1 MMQDLFNSLEKTI
14 ESPKKEEEMKLN
26 VAKRDCVSN
35 IVSSETMK
43 NTQTK
48 ILNTL
53 REALAKTYGP
63 MGSYTAIIT
72 GNDPKTISTSYSKD
86 GLKVLKHILFD
97 SPIELALQAE
107 LVNICRYVEK
117 QVGDGTTSAVIL
129 SSLIY
134 NGLIEYISENELP
147 PRVVVNDFVDVVKE
161 IQERIESKSR
171 EITLDDIYDISMIS
185 TNGNAQVSK
194 DIRDLYEQ
202 YGYDVSIDVSISN
215 DQFTKI
221 KEYDGLTI
229 NEGYADPSYINT
241 TGGTCEIHNAKVYH
255 FADPVDSPQMVS
267 YFEKILIDNIFTPV
281 QQGMDFVPT
290 VIVCPMLSRDGN
302 GLLTR
307 LVELLHQYDV
317 QNIQTQKPPILII
330 TNILGTDEGIAS
342 DICRLC
348 NTKSIRKYINDKIE
362 KHDQETGN
370 AVTMETIHE
379 FAGWCELVVA
389 DEEKTKFINPDDI
402 KNGEGKIHKSLTN
415 FLKAEIKKAEANN
428 EDAVTLGRIKKRL
441 RCLEANMIE
450 FLIGGIDI
458 SDRDALK
465 DLVED
470 AVKNCSSAAKY
481 GVGYAA
487 NFEGLRATYE
497 YAEKVMNY
505 TIMAGERNVKFDI
518 ATIIFK
524 AYYNATRIL
533 YNTITSDKDA
543 IEMIRKSLFE
553 NNKPFNI
560 GDDKNANVYCSIKT
574 DVEVLNAISKII
586 TIMATSNQ
594 CLLQAPSLNGY

>member
-1 MMQDLFNSLEKTI
+1 MTMELFDSLEKTI

-43 NTQTK
+43 HTQTK

-53 REALAKTYGP
+53 RDALAKTYGP

-267 YFEKILIDNIFTPV
+267 YFEKILIDNIFTPA

-370 AVTMETIHE
+370 AVTMDTIHE

-487 NFEGLRATYE
+487 NFEGLRATLA
-497 YAEKVMNY
+497 YANEANNY
-505 TIMAGERNVKFDI
+505 AHLINEPNVKFDI
-518 ATIIFK
+518 ASIIFK

-533 YNTITSDKDA
+533 YSTITSDKEA
-543 IEMIRKSLFE
+543 TEMIRKSLE
-553 NNKPFNI
+553 NGKPFNI
-560 GDDKNANVYCSIKT
+560 GDNKKANVYCSIKT

>member
-1 MMQDLFNSLEKTI
+1 MNVETFKDMNGNLSI
-14 ESPKKEEEMKLN
+14 HEEEEQEQRLN
-26 VAKRDCVSN
+26 VVKRDCVSN
-35 IVSSETMK
+35 IVSSATMK
-43 NTQTK
+43 KTQTR

-53 REALAKTYGP
+53 RVALAKTYGP

-72 GNDPKTISTSYSKD
+72 GNDPKSISTSYSKD

-107 LVNICRYVEK
+107 LSNICRYVEK

-134 NGLIEYISENELP
+134 NELTDYITENKLP
-147 PRVVVNDFVDVVKE
+147 PRVIVNDFVEVVKE
-161 IQERIESKSR
+161 IQDKISDRSR
-171 EITLDDIYDISMIS
+171 EITLNDIYDICMIS
-185 TNGNAQVSK
+185 TNGNKQVSS
-194 DIRDLYEQ
+194 DIKDLYEQ

-215 DQFTKI
+215 DQATKI

-241 TGGTCEIHNAKVYH
+241 VKGACEIHDAKVYH
-255 FADPVDSPQMVS
+255 FADPVDTPQMVS
-267 YFEKILIDNIFTPV
+267 YFEKILIDNIFTPA
-281 QQGMDFVPT
+281 QQGIDFVPT

-317 QNIQTQKPPILII
+317 QNISTQKPPILIV

-348 NTKSIRKYINDKIE
+348 NTKSIRKYINDSIE
-362 KHDQETGN
+362 KHDQETGT
-370 AVTMETIHE
+370 AVSLETIHE
-379 FAGWCELVVA
+379 SAGYCELVVA
-389 DEEKTKFINPDDI
+389 DEEKTKFINPDDMVH
-402 KNGEGKIHKSLTN
+402 GEGKILTSLKN
-415 FLKAEIKKAEANN
+415 FLKAEIKKAQDNN
-428 EDAVTLGRIKKRL
+428 EDALTLGRIKKRL

-450 FLIGGIDI
+450 FLVGGIDI

-487 NFEGLRATYE
+487 NFEGLRASYE
-497 YAEKVMNY
+497 VLDSYDKGEEKRSIAEM
-505 TIMAGERNVKFDI
+505 
-518 ATIIFK
+518 IFR
-524 AYYNATRIL
+524 AYYNAALIL
-533 YNTITSDKDA
+533 YKTVVSESEA
-543 IEMIRKSLFE
+543 EEMIYNSLFV
-553 NNKPFNI
+553 NDKPFNI
-560 GDDKNANVYCSIKT
+560 GDNKDANVYCSIRT
-574 DVEVLNAISKII
+574 DIEVLNAISKIV